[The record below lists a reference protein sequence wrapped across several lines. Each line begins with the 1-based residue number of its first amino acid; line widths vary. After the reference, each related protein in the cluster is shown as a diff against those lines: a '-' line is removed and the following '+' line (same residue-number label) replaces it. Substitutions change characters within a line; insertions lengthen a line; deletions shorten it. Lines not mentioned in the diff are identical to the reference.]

1 MTIGFCR
8 AQSTDRGYV
17 ATQRREE
24 RREFGSRLSD
34 HREQK
39 GCGCEIRKGRVGTAT
54 EILEVTKS
62 CRRKWLCP
70 TCGYTASWTQAAQLK
85 QRLGG
90 WTAQGHA
97 AAFLT
102 LTQSHGT
109 GDRLAALWDR
119 LEDGWAAL
127 VRGSGWTADKKAN
140 GICGYVCVTEVV
152 HNPAT
157 GWNVHLHVILLLD
170 RELDQL

>member
-1 MTIGFCR
+1 MTATTFGPGHGI
-8 AQSTDRGYV
+8 STDHAYNTGID
-17 ATQRREE
+17 AAQRREE
-24 RREFGSRLSD
+24 LREFGSRLSD

-39 GCGCEIRKGRVGTAT
+39 QCGRTIRKGRVGSAT

-70 TCGYTASWTQAAQLK
+70 TCGYTAWWRQAAQLE
-85 QRLGG
+85 QRLLG

-97 AAFLT
+97 VAFLT
-102 LTQSHGT
+102 LTQSHVT

-127 VRGSGWTADKKAN
+127 VRGSGWNAHK
-140 GICGYVCVTEVV
+140 
-152 HNPAT
+152 
-157 GWNVHLHVILLLD
+157 
-170 RELDQL
+170 